1 MRGAGKQTRHAT
13 GTPAE
18 WGWGLSRI
26 MATFPE
32 SVFSELKIAA
42 LKNGRSISA
51 EIRTRIEQSFMEER
65 GTA

>member
-1 MRGAGKQTRHAT
+1 MSGQKTRHAT
-13 GTPAE
+13 GAAAA

-42 LKNGRSISA
+42 LKNDRSISA
-51 EIRTRIEQSFMEER
+51 EIRDRIERSLAAEES
-65 GTA
+65 AAS